1 MIDHTKKNVKPKLPI
16 CDGGIDPKLNL
27 YDLTKFMNEHATN
40 LFYAV
45 HVADKPHFLV
55 FHL

>member
-16 CDGGIDPKLNL
+16 CAMLCDGGIDPKLNL

-40 LFYAV
+40 LFFM
-45 HVADKPHFLV
+45 PST
-55 FHL
+55 